1 MVDAAELTAVME
13 QVALG
18 RRGEGKI
25 AQALGWDPPRVR
37 AALGDLAAG
46 NQVLLSSGPETGG
59 ELVAVR
65 FHPLW
70 PGTASP

>member
-1 MVDAAELTAVME
+1 MVEEAELTAVMG
-13 QVALG
+13 QLALG
-18 RRGEGKI
+18 RRGEEEI

-59 ELVAVR
+59 ELVAVG